1 MIAWKISRPTSS
13 SVINLSLY
21 GLPLQALEWTEGA
34 LERRWGPSGPPTS
47 LITSRAGDQLLHSGL
62 SLLVSSAHKLGRK
75 RRNALKKLSVFVVNP
90 FRARTVFVLAV
101 TSVLSS
107 AVLDANV
114 EDPLAPAVT
123 LSS

>member
-1 MIAWKISRPTSS
+1 MIAWKISWRTSS

-62 SLLVSSAHKLGRK
+62 ALPVSPAHKLGRK
-75 RRNALKKLSVFVVNP
+75 RQQRVVK
-90 FRARTVFVLAV
+90 
-101 TSVLSS
+101 
-107 AVLDANV
+107 V
-114 EDPLAPAVT
+114 ECVRGKRVQSDDCVRG
-123 LSS
+123 SRHQRVE